1 MLLRIGKDEIGPI
14 YIIGLVMVLVGAF
27 FTAYGFLNSY
37 LIVFLIGAPL
47 AAIGFIATQYDL
59 YSYRKENQERIEAT
73 LESQR
78 EAKTHSDSTQTAMD
92 ELKKLKE
99 LLDMEAIT
107 KEEFEQRKKILM
119 EKI

>member
-1 MLLRIGKDEIGPI
+1 MRIGKDEIGPI
-14 YIIGLVMVLVGAF
+14 YIIGLVMVLVGGFSA
-27 FTAYGFLNSY
+27 AYGILTNN

-47 AAIGFIATQYDL
+47 AAVGFVASQYDV

-78 EAKTHSDSTQTAMD
+78 DAKAHSNSTQNAMD

-99 LLDMEAIT
+99 LLDMDAIT
-107 KEEFEQRKKILM
+107 KEEFDQRKQILM